1 MSNVA
6 RVASLSFTTCIVLG
20 LALVTVMSIGIHR
33 AKTKRGSGY
42 IIQVIGL
49 IFSVMWTL
57 WFVWKMAKVA
67 GANQARNFSVV

>member
-1 MSNVA
+1 
-6 RVASLSFTTCIVLG
+6 
-20 LALVTVMSIGIHR
+20 MSIGIHR